1 MGFFQNIKNKL
12 GIGGVNVSLT
22 IPAQAEKTAGTI
34 EGKIT
39 LTTKSEQLVSGIE
52 VKMIEEYTTGRGDD
66 KTTKELTL
74 GELKLSEEFTI
85 KPGETKEIAFTLP
98 FSIIKSN
105 NDELKEKGGALGAL
119 GKVGAFADNEKS
131 EYFIEADVD
140 VKSAALDPSDKKQI
154 KLV

>member
-22 IPAQAEKTAGTI
+22 VPAQAEKTAGTI